1 MILAGV
7 IAIIGAALA
16 GAPIFAVLLASA
28 MLGFWSAEIPLAIVA
43 VEIYRIVDTPL
54 LVVLPLFTYSGYV
67 LAAAR
72 TSERIV
78 DLAQSLFGW
87 LPSGLALVGFFACAI
102 FTALTGAS
110 GVTIVALGL
119 SLIHI

>member
-102 FTALTGAS
+102 FTALTG
-110 GVTIVALGL
+110 
-119 SLIHI
+119 